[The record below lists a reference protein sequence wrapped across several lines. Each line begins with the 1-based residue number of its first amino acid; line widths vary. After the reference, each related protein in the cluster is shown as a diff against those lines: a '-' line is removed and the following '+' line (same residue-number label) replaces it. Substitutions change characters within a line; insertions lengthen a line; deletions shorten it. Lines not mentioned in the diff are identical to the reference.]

1 MSRQHWRQSGA
12 SAIGTVIMLAII
24 AYGVYVGIQ
33 YLPQQI
39 EASTV
44 DSILGSLRSS
54 QQLNPAIS
62 VEELRARLDSQLDV
76 NQLND
81 MKDNFR
87 VSHFGGR
94 FVIDVSYKRELDLL
108 FEKKVIQ
115 HERSV
120 PLE

>member
-1 MSRQHWRQSGA
+1 MSRQNWRQSGA
-12 SAIGTVIMLAII
+12 SIIGTVIMLAII
-24 AYGVYVGIQ
+24 AYGVYVGVQ
-33 YLPQQI
+33 YIPQQM

-54 QQLNPAIS
+54 QQLNPAAS
-62 VEELRARLDSQLDV
+62 VEELRSRLDTQLNV
-76 NQLND
+76 NHMND
-81 MKDNFR
+81 MKDSFD

-108 FEKKVIQ
+108 FDKKVIH